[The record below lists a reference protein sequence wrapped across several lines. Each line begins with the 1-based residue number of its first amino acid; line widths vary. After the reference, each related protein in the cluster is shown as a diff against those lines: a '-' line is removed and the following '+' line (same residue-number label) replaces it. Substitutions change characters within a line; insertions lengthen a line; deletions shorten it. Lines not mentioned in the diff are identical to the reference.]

1 MRNAGRLR
9 ADVGVTLIELLI
21 VMGIVALVAGIA
33 YPNVSAGLDG
43 IRLKT
48 TANRAGSFWSAARQR
63 ADRYQQVVQVVVDPK
78 QLELRATSV
87 DGQWRDS
94 LPIDQHL
101 HIQMPHER
109 AVYFLY
115 PGAPS
120 PKFELL
126 LGASAMTFAGVRKCA
141 QASQRSGL
149 AWRRRSAERARFV
162 ITALTPASPSSKSR
176 CTAIMATAIVGQ
188 RS

>member
-9 ADVGVTLIELLI
+9 SDAGVTLIELLI

-94 LPIDQHL
+94 LPIDNHL

-126 LGASAMTFAGVRKCA
+126 LGAEDATFAGVRVNVLT
-141 QASQRSGL
+141 GV
-149 AWRRRSAERARFV
+149 AEEWAGPTKEER
-162 ITALTPASPSSKSR
+162 
-176 CTAIMATAIVGQ
+176 
-188 RS
+188 